1 MANQTP
7 QSLMKAYQPICE
19 VLSNGTRLVYLKVPS
34 QVAHLGFFFA
44 AGSRHESETQIG
56 LAHFLEHCLF
66 KGTQKRKALHILSRI
81 DAVGGEL
88 NAYTA
93 KEEMCLYASFSKEH
107 TQRAIDLLS
116 DISIYSTFPQKEI
129 EKEKEVILDEINSY
143 LDSPSDKIFDDFD
156 AKLFKG
162 HPLGQNILGTKE
174 SVSGFTQQDLQDYV
188 RQYFTADNLVV
199 SFVGNVPLP
208 RLKSSLEAA
217 LAEMPKTA
225 TRPQP
230 QPFKR
235 TASFNEI
242 VKEANY
248 QAHAVM
254 GGLAPSYHNDERV
267 AMSLLINILGG
278 PALNSR
284 LNLSV
289 RERYGYAYSIEANYH
304 TFADTGYWQIYF
316 GSESK
321 NVSKTLSLIDKELEK
336 LQSKPLTNSQLAQA
350 KKQFKGH
357 LALGMDVNSGLMQ
370 GLGKSMLA
378 FGQIDTIAEMH
389 QAIDKITVQEIQDLA
404 KQYFSRDQLSS
415 LVFDVAE

>member
-1 MANQTP
+1 
-7 QSLMKAYQPICE
+7 MKAYQPQCE

-44 AGSRHESETQIG
+44 AGSRHESEHQIG

-107 TQRAIDLLS
+107 TQRAIDLLA
-116 DISIYSTFPQKEI
+116 DISIHSTFPQKEI

-156 AKLFKG
+156 AKLFSG

-174 SVSGFTQQDLQDYV
+174 SVAGFTQQDLQDYV
-188 RQYFTADNLVV
+188 QQYFTADNLVV
-199 SFVGNVPLP
+199 SFVGNVSLP
-208 RLKSSLEAA
+208 RLKASLEAA
-217 LAEMPKTA
+217 LAAMPQTA
-225 TRPQP
+225 NRPQP
-230 QPFKR
+230 NPFQN
-235 TASFNEI
+235 TAPFHEV

-248 QAHAVM
+248 QAHAVL
-254 GGLAPSYHNDERV
+254 GGLAPSYHQDERV

-321 NVSKTLSLIDKELEK
+321 NIDKTLALIDKELDK
-336 LQSKPLTNSQLAQA
+336 IRSKSLTTSQLAQA
-350 KKQFKGH
+350 KRQFKGH

-389 QAIDKITVQEIQDLA
+389 QAIDKITAQEIQSLA
-404 KQYFSRDQLSS
+404 NQYFLKEQLSY

>member
-1 MANQTP
+1 
-7 QSLMKAYQPICE
+7 MKAYQPQCE

-44 AGSRHESETQIG
+44 AGSRHESERQIG

-107 TQRAIDLLS
+107 TQRAIDLLA
-116 DISIYSTFPQKEI
+116 DISIHSTFPQKEI

-156 AKLFKG
+156 AKLFSG

-174 SVSGFTQQDLQDYV
+174 SVAGFTQQDLQDYV
-188 RQYFTADNLVV
+188 QQYFTADNLVV
-199 SFVGNVPLP
+199 SFVGNVSLP
-208 RLKSSLEAA
+208 RLKASLEAA
-217 LAEMPKTA
+217 LAAMPQTA
-225 TRPQP
+225 NRPQP
-230 QPFKR
+230 HPFQN
-235 TASFNEI
+235 TAPFHEV

-248 QAHAVM
+248 QAHAVL
-254 GGLAPSYHNDERV
+254 GGLAPSYHQDERV

-321 NVSKTLSLIDKELEK
+321 NIDKTLALIDKELDK
-336 LQSKPLTNSQLAQA
+336 IRSKSLTTSQLAQA
-350 KKQFKGH
+350 KRQFKGH

-389 QAIDKITVQEIQDLA
+389 QAIDKITAQEIQSLA
-404 KQYFSRDQLSS
+404 NQYFLKEQLSY

>member
-1 MANQTP
+1 
-7 QSLMKAYQPICE
+7 MKAYQPICE

-336 LQSKPLTNSQLAQA
+336 LKSKPLTNSQLAQA

>member
-1 MANQTP
+1 
-7 QSLMKAYQPICE
+7 MKAYQPICE
-19 VLSNGTRLVYLKVPS
+19 VLANGTRLVYLKVPS

-44 AGSRHESETQIG
+44 AGSRHEGPNQIG

-66 KGTQKRKALHILSRI
+66 KGTQKRNALHILSRI

-116 DISIYSTFPQKEI
+116 DISINSTFPEKEI

-156 AKLFKG
+156 AKIFEN

-174 SVSGFTQQDLQDYV
+174 SVSSFTQQDLQQYV
-188 RQYFTADNLVV
+188 QQYFTADNLVV
-199 SFVGNVPLP
+199 SFVGNVPLA
-208 RLKSSLEAA
+208 RLKAA
-217 LAEMPKTA
+217 LETALSQMPLTAE
-225 TRPQP
+225 RSVP
-230 QPFKR
+230 QPF
-235 TASFNEI
+235 TVTTPFNEV

-248 QAHAVM
+248 QAHAVL
-254 GGLAPSYHNDERV
+254 GGLAPSYHDDERV

-316 GSESK
+316 GSEPK
-321 NVSKTLSLIDKELEK
+321 NVNKTLALIDKELDKLREK
-336 LQSKPLTNSQLAQA
+336 TLSASQLLQA
-350 KKQFKGH
+350 KRQYKGH
-357 LALGMDVNSGLMQ
+357 LALGMDINSGLMQ

-389 QAIDKITVQEIQDLA
+389 QAIDKITSQEIQALA
-404 KQYFSRDQLSS
+404 QKHLRKEVFSS
-415 LVFDVAE
+415 LIFDV

>member
-1 MANQTP
+1 
-7 QSLMKAYQPICE
+7 MKAYQPLCE
-19 VLSNGTRLVYLKVPS
+19 TLSNGTRLVYLKVPS

-44 AGSRHESETQIG
+44 AGSRHEAPNQIG

-66 KGTQKRKALHILSRI
+66 KGTRKRKALQILSRI

-107 TQRAIDLLS
+107 TSRAIDLLA
-116 DISIYSTFPQKEI
+116 DISINSTFPLKEI

-156 AKLFKG
+156 AKLFEG
-162 HPLGQNILGTKE
+162 HPLGQNILGSKE
-174 SVSGFTQQDLQDYV
+174 SVSGFTQADLQAYV
-188 RQYFTADNLVV
+188 NQYFTADNLVI
-199 SFVGNVPLP
+199 SFVGNVSLT
-208 RLKSSLEAA
+208 RLKAA
-217 LAEMPKTA
+217 LEQALGNMPLSADRIKPTSFGGA
-225 TRPQP
+225 L
-230 QPFKR
+230 PFR
-235 TASFNEI
+235 EVF
-242 VKEANY
+242 KEANY
-248 QAHAVM
+248 QAHAVL
-254 GGLAPSYHNDERV
+254 GGLAPSYHDDERIG
-267 AMSLLINILGG
+267 MSLLVNLLGG
-278 PALNSR
+278 PALNTR

-321 NVSKTLSLIDKELEK
+321 NVSKTLKIIDKELEK
-336 LQSKPLTNSQLAQA
+336 LRDRQLSSTQLLQA
-350 KKQFKGH
+350 KRQFKGH

-378 FGQIDTIAEMH
+378 FGQLDTIAEMH
-389 QAIDKITVQEIQDLA
+389 QAIDKITSEELQQLA
-404 KQYFSRDQLSS
+404 RKYFQKEDISS
-415 LVFDVAE
+415 LIFDVE

>member
-1 MANQTP
+1 MANQIT

-44 AGSRHESETQIG
+44 AGSRHESESQIG

>member
-1 MANQTP
+1 
-7 QSLMKAYQPICE
+7 MKAYQPICE
-19 VLSNGTRLVYLKVPS
+19 VLANGTRLVYLKVPS

-44 AGSRHESETQIG
+44 AGSRHEGPNQIG

-66 KGTQKRKALHILSRI
+66 KGTQKRNALHILSRI

-116 DISIYSTFPQKEI
+116 DISINSTFPEKEI

-156 AKLFKG
+156 AKLFEN

-174 SVSGFTQQDLQDYV
+174 SVSSFTQQDLQQYV
-188 RQYFTADNLVV
+188 QQYFTADNLVV
-199 SFVGNVPLP
+199 SFVGNVPLA
-208 RLKSSLEAA
+208 RLKAALEAA
-217 LAEMPKTA
+217 LSQMPLTAE
-225 TRPQP
+225 RSVP
-230 QPFKR
+230 QPF
-235 TASFNEI
+235 TVTTPFNEV

-248 QAHAVM
+248 QAHAVL
-254 GGLAPSYHNDERV
+254 GGLAPSYHDDERV

-316 GSESK
+316 GSEPK
-321 NVSKTLSLIDKELEK
+321 NVNKTLALIDKELDKLREK
-336 LQSKPLTNSQLAQA
+336 TLSASQLLQA
-350 KKQFKGH
+350 KRQYKGH

-389 QAIDKITVQEIQDLA
+389 QAIDKITSQEIQALA
-404 KQYFSRDQLSS
+404 QKHLRKEVFSS
-415 LVFDVAE
+415 LIFDV

>member
-1 MANQTP
+1 
-7 QSLMKAYQPICE
+7 MKAYQPQCE

-44 AGSRHESETQIG
+44 AGSRHESERQIG

-107 TQRAIDLLS
+107 TQRAIDLLA
-116 DISIYSTFPQKEI
+116 DISIHSTFPQKEI

-156 AKLFKG
+156 AKLFSG

-174 SVSGFTQQDLQDYV
+174 SVAGFTQQDLQDYV
-188 RQYFTADNLVV
+188 QQYFTADNLVV
-199 SFVGNVPLP
+199 SFVGNVSLS
-208 RLKSSLEAA
+208 RLKASLEAA
-217 LAEMPKTA
+217 LAAMPQTA
-225 TRPQP
+225 NRPQP
-230 QPFKR
+230 HPFQN
-235 TASFNEI
+235 TAPFHEV

-248 QAHAVM
+248 QAHAVL
-254 GGLAPSYHNDERV
+254 GGLAPSYHQDERV

-321 NVSKTLSLIDKELEK
+321 NIDKTLALIDKELDK
-336 LQSKPLTNSQLAQA
+336 IRSKPLTTSQLAQA
-350 KKQFKGH
+350 KRQFKGH
-357 LALGMDVNSGLMQ
+357 LALGMDVNSRLMQ

-389 QAIDKITVQEIQDLA
+389 QAIDKITAQEIQSLA
-404 KQYFSRDQLSS
+404 NQYFLKEQLSY

>member
-1 MANQTP
+1 
-7 QSLMKAYQPICE
+7 MKAYQPICE
-19 VLSNGTRLVYLKVPS
+19 ELANGTRLVYLKVPS

-44 AGSRHESETQIG
+44 AGSRHESPNQIG

-66 KGTQKRKALHILSRI
+66 KGTHKRKALHILSRI

-116 DISIYSTFPQKEI
+116 DISIHSTFPEKEI

-156 AKLFKG
+156 AKLFEN

-174 SVSGFTQQDLQDYV
+174 SVSSFTQQDLQQYV
-188 RQYFTADNLVV
+188 QQYFTADNLVI
-199 SFVGNVPLP
+199 SFVGNVPLA
-208 RLKSSLEAA
+208 RLKAA
-217 LAEMPKTA
+217 LEHALSQMPKSA
-225 TRPQP
+225 ERAVP
-230 QPFKR
+230 QPFVY
-235 TASFNEI
+235 TQPFNE
-242 VKEANY
+242 VVQEANY
-248 QAHAVM
+248 QAHAVL
-254 GGLAPSYHNDERV
+254 GGLAPSYHDDERV

-289 RERYGYAYSIEANYH
+289 RERYGFAYAIEANYH

-321 NVSKTLSLIDKELEK
+321 NIKKTLTLIDKELDKLREK
-336 LQSKPLTNSQLAQA
+336 TLSTSQLLQA
-350 KKQFKGH
+350 KRQYKGH
-357 LALGMDVNSGLMQ
+357 LALGMDVNSGVMQ

-378 FGQIDTIAEMH
+378 FGQLDTIAEMH
-389 QAIDKITVQEIQDLA
+389 HAIDKISAQEIQELA
-404 KQYFSRDQLSS
+404 QKYFRKEVISS
-415 LVFDVAE
+415 LIFDV

>member
-1 MANQTP
+1 
-7 QSLMKAYQPICE
+7 MKSYQPICE
-19 VLSNGTRLVYLKVPS
+19 VLSNGTRLVYLRVPS

-44 AGSRHESETQIG
+44 AGSRHEAPHQTG

-66 KGTQKRKALHILSRI
+66 KGTARFKALQILSRI

-107 TQRAIDLLS
+107 TKRAIDLLS
-116 DISIYSTFPQKEI
+116 DLSINSVFPEKEL
-129 EKEKEVILDEINSY
+129 EREKEVILDEINSY

-156 AKLFKG
+156 DALFKD
-162 HPLGQNILGTKE
+162 HPLGFNILGTKE
-174 SVSGFTQQDLQDYV
+174 SVIGFTRQDLISYV
-188 RQYFTADNLVV
+188 EQYFTADNLVV
-199 SFVGNVPLP
+199 SFVGNMPLP
-208 RLKSSLEAA
+208 KLKGLLENA
-217 LAEMPKTA
+217 LADLRKTA
-225 TRPQP
+225 QRPLPIAFTQH
-230 QPFKR
+230 QPFDHHK
-235 TASFNEI
+235 
-242 VKEANY
+242 KEANY
-248 QAHAVM
+248 QAHAVI
-254 GGLAPSYHNDERV
+254 GGLAPSYHNEERI

-289 RERYGYAYSIEANYH
+289 RERYGYAYAIEANYH

-316 GSESK
+316 GSEAK
-321 NVSKTLSLIDKELEK
+321 NIDKTLTLIDKELSSLRE
-336 LQSKPLTNSQLAQA
+336 KPLSAKQLLQA
-350 KKQFKGH
+350 KRQFKGQ

-389 QAIDKITVQEIQDLA
+389 QSIDKITSEEMQALA
-404 KQYFSRDQLSS
+404 NKYFDTSQISK
-415 LVFDVAE
+415 LVFDTND

>member
-1 MANQTP
+1 
-7 QSLMKAYQPICE
+7 MKAYQPQCE

-44 AGSRHESETQIG
+44 AGSRHESEHQIG

-107 TQRAIDLLS
+107 TQRAIDLLA
-116 DISIYSTFPQKEI
+116 DISIHSTFPQKEI

-156 AKLFKG
+156 AKLFSG

-174 SVSGFTQQDLQDYV
+174 SVAGFTQQDLQDYV
-188 RQYFTADNLVV
+188 QQYFTADNLVV
-199 SFVGNVPLP
+199 SFVGNVSLS
-208 RLKSSLEAA
+208 RLKASLEAA
-217 LAEMPKTA
+217 LAAMPQTA
-225 TRPQP
+225 NRPQP
-230 QPFKR
+230 HPFQN
-235 TASFNEI
+235 TAPFHEV

-248 QAHAVM
+248 QAHAVL
-254 GGLAPSYHNDERV
+254 GGLAPSYHQDERV

-321 NVSKTLSLIDKELEK
+321 NIDKTLALIDKELDK
-336 LQSKPLTNSQLAQA
+336 IRSKSLTTSQLAQA
-350 KKQFKGH
+350 KRQFKGH

-389 QAIDKITVQEIQDLA
+389 QAIDKITAQEIQSLA
-404 KQYFSRDQLSS
+404 NQYFLKEQLSY

>member
-1 MANQTP
+1 
-7 QSLMKAYQPICE
+7 MKAYQPICE
-19 VLSNGTRLVYLKVPS
+19 VLANGTRLVYLKVPS

-44 AGSRHESETQIG
+44 AGSRHEGPNQIG

-66 KGTQKRKALHILSRI
+66 KGTQKRNALHILSRI

-116 DISIYSTFPQKEI
+116 DISINSTFPEKEI

-143 LDSPSDKIFDDFD
+143 LDSPSDKILDDFD
-156 AKLFKG
+156 AKLFEN

-174 SVSGFTQQDLQDYV
+174 SVSSFTQQDLQQYIQ
-188 RQYFTADNLVV
+188 QYFTADNLVV
-199 SFVGNVPLP
+199 SFVGNVPLA
-208 RLKSSLEAA
+208 RLKVALEAA
-217 LAEMPKTA
+217 LSQMPLTAE
-225 TRPQP
+225 RSVP
-230 QPFKR
+230 QPFTFTTPFK
-235 TASFNEI
+235 E
-242 VKEANY
+242 VLKEANY
-248 QAHAVM
+248 QAHAVL
-254 GGLAPSYHNDERV
+254 GGLAPSYHDDERV

-316 GSESK
+316 GSEPK
-321 NVSKTLSLIDKELEK
+321 NVNKTLTLIDKELDKLREK
-336 LQSKPLTNSQLAQA
+336 TLSASQLLQA
-350 KKQFKGH
+350 KRQYKGH

-378 FGQIDTIAEMH
+378 FGQIDTIAERH
-389 QAIDKITVQEIQDLA
+389 QAIDKITSQEIQVLA
-404 KQYFSRDQLSS
+404 QKHLRKEVFSS
-415 LVFDVAE
+415 LIFDV

>member
-1 MANQTP
+1 MANQIT

-389 QAIDKITVQEIQDLA
+389 QAIDRITVQEIQDLA

>member
-1 MANQTP
+1 
-7 QSLMKAYQPICE
+7 MKAYQPQCE

-44 AGSRHESETQIG
+44 AGSRHESEHQIG

-107 TQRAIDLLS
+107 TQRAIDLLA
-116 DISIYSTFPQKEI
+116 DISIHSTFPQKEI

-156 AKLFKG
+156 AKLFSG

-174 SVSGFTQQDLQDYV
+174 SVAGFTQQDLQDYV
-188 RQYFTADNLVV
+188 QQYFTADNLVV
-199 SFVGNVPLP
+199 SFVGNVSLP
-208 RLKSSLEAA
+208 RLKASLEAA
-217 LAEMPKTA
+217 LAAMPKTA
-225 TRPQP
+225 NRPQP
-230 QPFKR
+230 NPFQN
-235 TASFNEI
+235 TAPFHEV

-248 QAHAVM
+248 QAHAVL
-254 GGLAPSYHNDERV
+254 GGLAPSYHQDERV

-321 NVSKTLSLIDKELEK
+321 NIDKTLALIDKELDK
-336 LQSKPLTNSQLAQA
+336 IRSKSLTTSQLAQA
-350 KKQFKGH
+350 KRQFKGH

-389 QAIDKITVQEIQDLA
+389 QAIDKITAQEIQSLA
-404 KQYFSRDQLSS
+404 NQYFLKEQLSY

>member
-1 MANQTP
+1 
-7 QSLMKAYQPICE
+7 MKAYQPQCE

-44 AGSRHESETQIG
+44 AGSRHESERQIG

-107 TQRAIDLLS
+107 TQRAIDLLA
-116 DISIYSTFPQKEI
+116 DISIHSTFPQKEI

-156 AKLFKG
+156 AKLFSG

-174 SVSGFTQQDLQDYV
+174 SVAGFTQQDLQDYV
-188 RQYFTADNLVV
+188 QQYFTADNLVV
-199 SFVGNVPLP
+199 SFVGNVSLS
-208 RLKSSLEAA
+208 RLKASLEAA
-217 LAEMPKTA
+217 LAAMPQTA
-225 TRPQP
+225 NRPQP
-230 QPFKR
+230 HPFQN
-235 TASFNEI
+235 TAPFDEV

-248 QAHAVM
+248 QAHAVL
-254 GGLAPSYHNDERV
+254 GGLAPSYHQDERV

-321 NVSKTLSLIDKELEK
+321 NIDKTLALIDKELDK
-336 LQSKPLTNSQLAQA
+336 IRSKPLTTSQLAQA
-350 KKQFKGH
+350 KRQFKGH

-389 QAIDKITVQEIQDLA
+389 QAIDKITAQEIQSLA
-404 KQYFSRDQLSS
+404 NQYFLKEQLSY

>member
-1 MANQTP
+1 
-7 QSLMKAYQPICE
+7 MKSYQPICE
-19 VLSNGTRLVYLKVPS
+19 VLSNGTRLVYLRVPS

-44 AGSRHESETQIG
+44 AGSRHEAPHQTG

-66 KGTQKRKALHILSRI
+66 KGTARFKALQILSRI

-107 TQRAIDLLS
+107 TKRAIDLLS
-116 DISIYSTFPQKEI
+116 DLSINSVFPEKEL
-129 EKEKEVILDEINSY
+129 EREKEVILDEINSY

-156 AKLFKG
+156 DALFKD
-162 HPLGQNILGTKE
+162 HPLGFNILGTKE
-174 SVSGFTQQDLQDYV
+174 SVIGFKRQDLISYV
-188 RQYFTADNLVV
+188 EQYFTADNLVV
-199 SFVGNVPLP
+199 SFVGNMPLP
-208 RLKSSLEAA
+208 KLKGLLENA
-217 LAEMPKTA
+217 LADLRKTA
-225 TRPQP
+225 QRPLPIAFTQH
-230 QPFKR
+230 QPFDHRK
-235 TASFNEI
+235 
-242 VKEANY
+242 KEANY
-248 QAHAVM
+248 QAHAVI
-254 GGLAPSYHNDERV
+254 GGLAPSYHNEERI

-289 RERYGYAYSIEANYH
+289 RERYGYAYAIEANYH

-316 GSESK
+316 GSEAK
-321 NVSKTLSLIDKELEK
+321 NIDKTLTLIDKELSSLRE
-336 LQSKPLTNSQLAQA
+336 KPLSAKQLLQA
-350 KKQFKGH
+350 KRQFKGQ

-389 QAIDKITVQEIQDLA
+389 QSIDKITSEEMQALA
-404 KQYFSRDQLSS
+404 NKYFDTSQISK
-415 LVFDVAE
+415 LVFDTND

>member
-1 MANQTP
+1 
-7 QSLMKAYQPICE
+7 MKAYQPICE
-19 VLSNGTRLVYLKVPS
+19 VLANGTRLVYLKVPS

-44 AGSRHESETQIG
+44 AGSRHEGPNQIG

-66 KGTQKRKALHILSRI
+66 KGTQKRNALHILSRI

-116 DISIYSTFPQKEI
+116 DISINSTFPEKEI

-156 AKLFKG
+156 AKLFEN
-162 HPLGQNILGTKE
+162 HPLGQNILGTNE
-174 SVSGFTQQDLQDYV
+174 SVSSFTQQDLQQYIQ
-188 RQYFTADNLVV
+188 QYFTADNLVV
-199 SFVGNVPLP
+199 SFVGNVPLA
-208 RLKSSLEAA
+208 RLKVALEAA
-217 LAEMPKTA
+217 LSQMPLTAE
-225 TRPQP
+225 RSVP
-230 QPFKR
+230 QPFTFTTPFK
-235 TASFNEI
+235 E
-242 VKEANY
+242 VLKEANY
-248 QAHAVM
+248 QAHAVL
-254 GGLAPSYHNDERV
+254 GGLAPSYHDDERV

-316 GSESK
+316 GSEPK
-321 NVSKTLSLIDKELEK
+321 NVNKTLTLIDKELDKLREK
-336 LQSKPLTNSQLAQA
+336 TLSASQLLQA
-350 KKQFKGH
+350 KRQYKGH

-389 QAIDKITVQEIQDLA
+389 QAIDKITSQEIQVLA
-404 KQYFSRDQLSS
+404 QKHLRKEVFSS
-415 LVFDVAE
+415 LIFDV

>member
-1 MANQTP
+1 
-7 QSLMKAYQPICE
+7 MKAYQPICE
-19 VLSNGTRLVYLKVPS
+19 VLANGTRLVYLKVPS

-44 AGSRHESETQIG
+44 AGSRHEGPNQIG

-66 KGTQKRKALHILSRI
+66 KGTQKRNALHILSRI

-116 DISIYSTFPQKEI
+116 DISINSTFPEKEI

-156 AKLFKG
+156 AKLFEN

-174 SVSGFTQQDLQDYV
+174 SVSSFTQQDLQQYIQ
-188 RQYFTADNLVV
+188 QYFTTDNLVV
-199 SFVGNVPLP
+199 SFVGNVPLA
-208 RLKSSLEAA
+208 RLKVALEAA
-217 LAEMPKTA
+217 LSQMPLTAE
-225 TRPQP
+225 RSVP
-230 QPFKR
+230 QPFTFTTPFK
-235 TASFNEI
+235 E
-242 VKEANY
+242 VLKEANY
-248 QAHAVM
+248 QAHAVL
-254 GGLAPSYHNDERV
+254 GGLAPSYHDDERV

-316 GSESK
+316 GSEPK
-321 NVSKTLSLIDKELEK
+321 NVNKTLTLIDKELDKLREK
-336 LQSKPLTNSQLAQA
+336 TLSASQLLQA
-350 KKQFKGH
+350 KRQYKGH

-389 QAIDKITVQEIQDLA
+389 QAIDKITSQEIQVLA
-404 KQYFSRDQLSS
+404 QKHLRKEVFSS
-415 LVFDVAE
+415 LIFDV